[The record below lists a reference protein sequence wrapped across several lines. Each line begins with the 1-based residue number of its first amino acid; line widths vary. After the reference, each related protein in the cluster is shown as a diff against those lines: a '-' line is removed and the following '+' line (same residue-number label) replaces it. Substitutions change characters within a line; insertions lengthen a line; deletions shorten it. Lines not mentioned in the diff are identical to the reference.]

1 MYGWERRGG
10 DLPNRHAESITRDD
24 VLAHLAR
31 TRDVLTGARARKDAD
46 DRDGAVRADDTEATG
61 ALAAPEL
68 EETLDTSAYSTWTD
82 AKAHAAESYARG
94 DFVAA
99 AGLFAVAA
107 AMIDPTTSGEEDAGG
122 VNSAA
127 LQSNR
132 SCALLAAGRPE
143 DALLAA
149 DACVAT
155 RPEWPKARYRRAEAL
170 FALRRF
176 RECADDLA
184 LATKLSGDSP
194 DPVLAKRAADCDAA
208 LAQLAVLDEMETEQV
223 KEKEEEEAKARN
235 EEQAERD
242 RQLAEL
248 TAAAEDRERDPA
260 VKALFQRLEKTF
272 EEAKKAGSETGPD
285 PFECEHLLNKILT
298 LEPDFT
304 ACSFQLALI
313 QRRLGRH
320 AAAIET
326 MRSCLHTAA
335 GFMTGYSQFGQMLE
349 HIHGKECR
357 GFQEA
362 ELLYAN
368 VAQRYFDHPDAWIGL
383 STLLMRLGR
392 VNDAIAVLR
401 AAMVGGPEGKFVKPR
416 QDGVVLMTLAF
427 AQHMRGHSAEPTSLY
442 MLSVTAGGGSAAMFL
457 LRRIFEDCGDDE
469 NADTYAEALT
479 QMKKDAPQELW
490 RAFEAINWMFAAP
503 HWVTV
508 LGKLG
513 LAERMRASGLEGRIV
528 PPAYDV
534 YERKDSDDPPIDFVP
549 GDYIAKGKN
558 RVYEGTHPDAPRVRR
573 CERIEDVE
581 AFLGDDAECLL
592 AQRCVSDPAT
602 LEGGRKYSLHFYVVV
617 FGVEPKPKNETGDET
632 GPHVV
637 VNAKVTKGFRLCV
650 APGRYVEGGEDDDAH
665 LTNRGARG
673 DSGAVDSA
681 EIDDV
686 AAFGARAGIDW
697 EAEAWPAITNALR
710 ETLIALCAGMVGD
723 GDAVGD
729 FSMAAHQSM
738 RIPKIVEAAFVL
750 DASSAPWL
758 VDLCQPECSNPR
770 AKTLHAAVEE
780 AMGCAGD
787 RESAL
792 ESLF

>member
-24 VLAHLAR
+24 VLADLAR

-68 EETLDTSAYSTWTD
+68 EETLDTSAYSTWTE

-107 AMIDPTTSGEEDAGG
+107 AMIDPVERRRSRRGELRR
-122 VNSAA
+122 AA
-127 LQSNR
+127 EQPLVRAPRRGASR
-132 SCALLAAGRPE
+132 E

-176 RECADDLA
+176 RECHDDLA

-235 EEQAERD
+235 EEQETRD

-260 VKALFQRLEKTF
+260 VKALFQRLEKTL
-272 EEAKKAGSETGPD
+272 EEAKAAGSETGPD
-285 PFECEHLLNKILT
+285 PFECEDLLNKILT

-383 STLLMRLGR
+383 STLLMRHGR

-479 QMKKDAPQELW
+479 RMKKDAPQELW

-528 PPAYDV
+528 PKSYDV
-534 YERKDSDDPPIDFVP
+534 YERKESDPPIDFVP

-592 AQRCVSDPAT
+592 AQRCVQNPAT
-602 LEGGRKYSLHFYVVV
+602 LDGGRKYSLHFYVAV
-617 FGVEPKPKNETGDET
+617 FRVSSPGPPKHPDGDDTGLAT
-632 GPHVV
+632 VAL
-637 VNAKVTKGFRLCV
+637 NAKVTKGFRLCV
-650 APGRYVEGGEDDDAH
+650 APGRYV
-665 LTNRGARG
+665 RGRRG
-673 DSGAVDSA
+673 
-681 EIDDV
+681 
-686 AAFGARAGIDW
+686 
-697 EAEAWPAITNALR
+697 
-710 ETLIALCAGMVGD
+710 
-723 GDAVGD
+723 
-729 FSMAAHQSM
+729 
-738 RIPKIVEAAFVL
+738 
-750 DASSAPWL
+750 
-758 VDLCQPECSNPR
+758 
-770 AKTLHAAVEE
+770 
-780 AMGCAGD
+780 
-787 RESAL
+787 
-792 ESLF
+792 

>member
-24 VLAHLAR
+24 VLADLAR
-31 TRDVLTGARARKDAD
+31 TRDVLTGARARKDAG

-68 EETLDTSAYSTWTD
+68 EETLDASAYSTWTD
-82 AKAHAAESYARG
+82 AKARAAESYARG

-99 AGLFAVAA
+99 A
-107 AMIDPTTSGEEDAGG
+107 MIEPSSGEDPGG
-122 VNSAA
+122 VNSAG

-176 RECADDLA
+176 RECSEDVA

-208 LAQLAVLDEMETEQV
+208 LAELAVLDEMETEHV

-235 EEQAERD
+235 AEQEERD

-248 TAAAEDRERDPA
+248 TAAAEERERDPA
-260 VKALFQRLEKTF
+260 VKALFKRLEKTF
-272 EEAKKAGSETGPD
+272 EEAKAAGSETGPD
-285 PFECEHLLNKILT
+285 PFECEDLLNKILT

-326 MRSCLHTAA
+326 MRSCLHTGA

-349 HIHGKECR
+349 QVHGKECR

-368 VAQRYFDHPDAWIGL
+368 VAQRYFDHPDAWIGF
-383 STLLMRLGR
+383 STLLMRHGR

-479 QMKKDAPQELW
+479 RMKRDSPQELW
-490 RAFEAINWMFAAP
+490 RAFEAINWMYAAP

-528 PPAYDV
+528 PRSYDV
-534 YERKDSDDPPIDFVP
+534 HERKESDPPIDFIP

-602 LEGGRKYSLHFYVVV
+602 LDDGRKYSLHFYVVV
-617 FGVEPKPKNETGDET
+617 FGVSSPEPENDGDET
-632 GPHVV
+632 GTVDV
-637 VNAKVTKGFRLCV
+637 RAKVTKGFRLCV
-650 APGRYVEGGEDDDAH
+650 APGGYVEGGEDDDAH
-665 LTNRGARG
+665 LTNRGVRG

-697 EAEAWPAITNALR
+697 EAQAWPAITNALR

-750 DASSAPWL
+750 DASGAPWL

>member
-24 VLAHLAR
+24 VLADLAR
-31 TRDVLTGARARKDAD
+31 TRDVLTGARARKDAG

-82 AKAHAAESYARG
+82 AKARAAESYARG

-107 AMIDPTTSGEEDAGG
+107 AMMDPSSGEDPGG
-122 VNSAA
+122 VNTAG

-176 RECADDLA
+176 RECSEDVA
-184 LATKLSGDSP
+184 LATNLSGDSP

-208 LAQLAVLDEMETEQV
+208 LAELAVLDEMETEHV

-235 EEQAERD
+235 AEQEERD

-248 TAAAEDRERDPA
+248 TAAAEERERDPA
-260 VKALFQRLEKTF
+260 VKALFKRLEKTF
-272 EEAKKAGSETGPD
+272 EEAKAAGSETGPD
-285 PFECEHLLNKILT
+285 PFECEDLLNKILT

-326 MRSCLHTAA
+326 MRSCLHTGA

-349 HIHGKECR
+349 QVHGKECR

-368 VAQRYFDHPDAWIGL
+368 VAQRYFDHPDAWIGF
-383 STLLMRLGR
+383 STLLMRHGR

-479 QMKKDAPQELW
+479 RMKRDSPQELW
-490 RAFEAINWMFAAP
+490 RAFEAINWMYAAP

-528 PPAYDV
+528 ARSYDV
-534 YERKDSDDPPIDFVP
+534 HERKESDPPIDFIP
-549 GDYIAKGKN
+549 GNYIAKGKN

-602 LEGGRKYSLHFYVVV
+602 LDDGRKYSLHFYVVV
-617 FGVEPKPKNETGDET
+617 FGVSSPEPENDGDET
-632 GPHVV
+632 GTVDV
-637 VNAKVTKGFRLCV
+637 RAKVTKGFRLCV
-650 APGRYVEGGEDDDAH
+650 APGGYVEGGEDDDAH
-665 LTNRGARG
+665 LTNRGVRG

-697 EAEAWPAITNALR
+697 EAQAWPAITNALR
-710 ETLIALCAGMVGD
+710 VTLIALCAGMVGD

-750 DASSAPWL
+750 DASGAPWL

-787 RESAL
+787 GESAL

>member
-24 VLAHLAR
+24 VLADLAR
-31 TRDVLTGARARKDAD
+31 TRDVLTGARARKDAG

-68 EETLDTSAYSTWTD
+68 EETLDASAYSTWTD
-82 AKAHAAESYARG
+82 AKARAAESYARG

-107 AMIDPTTSGEEDAGG
+107 AMIEPSSGEDPGG
-122 VNSAA
+122 VNSAG

-143 DALLAA
+143 DAFLAA

-176 RECADDLA
+176 RECSEDVA

-208 LAQLAVLDEMETEQV
+208 LAELAVLDEMETEHV

-235 EEQAERD
+235 AEQEERD

-248 TAAAEDRERDPA
+248 TAAAEERERDPA
-260 VKALFQRLEKTF
+260 VRALFKRLEKTF
-272 EEAKKAGSETGPD
+272 EEAKAAGSETGPD
-285 PFECEHLLNKILT
+285 PFECEDLLNKILT

-326 MRSCLHTAA
+326 MRSCLHTGA

-349 HIHGKECR
+349 QVHGKECR

-368 VAQRYFDHPDAWIGL
+368 VAQRYFDHPDAWIGF
-383 STLLMRLGR
+383 STLLMRHGR

-416 QDGVVLMTLAF
+416 QDGVVLMTLSF

-479 QMKKDAPQELW
+479 RMKRDSPQELW
-490 RAFEAINWMFAAP
+490 RAFEAINWMYAAP

-528 PPAYDV
+528 ARSYDV
-534 YERKDSDDPPIDFVP
+534 HERKESDPPIDFIP
-549 GDYIAKGKN
+549 GNYIAKGKN

-602 LEGGRKYSLHFYVVV
+602 LDDGRKYSLHFYVVV
-617 FGVEPKPKNETGDET
+617 FGVSSPEPENDGDET
-632 GPHVV
+632 GTVDV
-637 VNAKVTKGFRLCV
+637 RAKVTKGFRLCV
-650 APGRYVEGGEDDDAH
+650 APGGYVEGGEDDDAH
-665 LTNRGARG
+665 LTNRGVRG

-697 EAEAWPAITNALR
+697 EAQAWPAITNALR

-750 DASSAPWL
+750 DASGAPWL

-787 RESAL
+787 GESAL

>member
-24 VLAHLAR
+24 VLADLAR
-31 TRDVLTGARARKDAD
+31 TRDVLTGARARKDAG

-68 EETLDTSAYSTWTD
+68 EETLDASAYSTWTD
-82 AKAHAAESYARG
+82 AKARAAESYARG

-99 AGLFAVAA
+99 A
-107 AMIDPTTSGEEDAGG
+107 MIEPSSGEDPGG
-122 VNSAA
+122 VNSAG

-176 RECADDLA
+176 RECSEDVA

-208 LAQLAVLDEMETEQV
+208 LAELAVLDEMETEHV

-235 EEQAERD
+235 AEQEERD

-248 TAAAEDRERDPA
+248 TAAAEERERDPA
-260 VKALFQRLEKTF
+260 VKALFKRLEKTF
-272 EEAKKAGSETGPD
+272 EEAKAAGSETGPD
-285 PFECEHLLNKILT
+285 PFECEDLLNKILT

-326 MRSCLHTAA
+326 MRSCLHTGA
-335 GFMTGYSQFGQMLE
+335 GFMTGYSQFGQMLDQV
-349 HIHGKECR
+349 HGKECR

-368 VAQRYFDHPDAWIGL
+368 VAQRYFDHPDAWIGF
-383 STLLMRLGR
+383 STLLMRHGR

-479 QMKKDAPQELW
+479 RMKRDSPQELW
-490 RAFEAINWMFAAP
+490 RAFEAINWMYAAP

-528 PPAYDV
+528 ARSYDV
-534 YERKDSDDPPIDFVP
+534 HERKESDPPIDFIP
-549 GDYIAKGKN
+549 GNYIAKGKN

-602 LEGGRKYSLHFYVVV
+602 LDDGRKYSLHFYVVV
-617 FGVEPKPKNETGDET
+617 FGVSSPEPENDGDET
-632 GPHVV
+632 GTVDV
-637 VNAKVTKGFRLCV
+637 RAKVTKGFRLCV
-650 APGRYVEGGEDDDAH
+650 APGGYVEGGEDDDAH
-665 LTNRGARG
+665 LTNRGVRG

-697 EAEAWPAITNALR
+697 EAQAWPAITNALR

-750 DASSAPWL
+750 DASGAPWL

-787 RESAL
+787 GESAL

>member
-24 VLAHLAR
+24 VLADLAR
-31 TRDVLTGARARKDAD
+31 TRDVLTGARARKDAG

-68 EETLDTSAYSTWTD
+68 EETLDASAYSTWTD
-82 AKAHAAESYARG
+82 AKARAAESYARG

-107 AMIDPTTSGEEDAGG
+107 AMIEPSSGEDPGG
-122 VNSAA
+122 VNSAG

-143 DALLAA
+143 DAFLAA

-176 RECADDLA
+176 RECSEDVA

-208 LAQLAVLDEMETEQV
+208 LAELAVLDEMETEHV

-235 EEQAERD
+235 AEQEERD

-248 TAAAEDRERDPA
+248 TAAAEERERDPA
-260 VKALFQRLEKTF
+260 VRALFKRLEKTF
-272 EEAKKAGSETGPD
+272 EEAKAAGSETGPD
-285 PFECEHLLNKILT
+285 PFECEDLLNKILT

-326 MRSCLHTAA
+326 MRSCLHTGA

-349 HIHGKECR
+349 QVHGKECR

-368 VAQRYFDHPDAWIGL
+368 VAQRYFDHPDAWIGF
-383 STLLMRLGR
+383 STLLMRHGR

-416 QDGVVLMTLAF
+416 QDGVVLMTLSF

-479 QMKKDAPQELW
+479 RMKRDSPQELW
-490 RAFEAINWMFAAP
+490 RAFEAINWMYAAP

-528 PPAYDV
+528 ARSYDV
-534 YERKDSDDPPIDFVP
+534 HERKESDPPIDFIP
-549 GDYIAKGKN
+549 GNYIAKGKN

-602 LEGGRKYSLHFYVVV
+602 LDDGRKYSLHFYVVV
-617 FGVEPKPKNETGDET
+617 FGVSSPEPENDGDET
-632 GPHVV
+632 GTVDV
-637 VNAKVTKGFRLCV
+637 RAKVTKGFRLCV
-650 APGRYVEGGEDDDAH
+650 APGGYVEGGEDDDAH
-665 LTNRGARG
+665 LTNRGVRG

-697 EAEAWPAITNALR
+697 EAQAWPAITNALR
-710 ETLIALCAGMVGD
+710 VTLIALCAGMVGD

-750 DASSAPWL
+750 DASGAPWL

-787 RESAL
+787 GESAL